1 MQFNMFFKKEMYQ
14 KYVDGDSFES
24 MNKNLD
30 KSLSMRFPQ
39 KLYRIIASI
48 SDSANTIELRYNGG
62 ILDTI
67 KLSDYYANERG
78 IILWHALGGHIAHW
92 ISTSPVLPK
101 RIQSKK
107 DIKLNNSYDSVKHLL
122 FFNPTSYELPLYH
135 TFSCMG
141 RIRIPTYA
149 VGMMSF
155 EPWAMPAI
163 PFEFVFKLGLTRYIL
178 DESNFNSIIA
188 DDTKKDIQEMFDD
201 NLRILYDKHEEILK
215 ALDLKL

>member
-14 KYVDGDSFES
+14 KYVEGDGFEN

-48 SDSANTIELRYNGG
+48 SDRANTIELRYNGG

-67 KLSDYYANERG
+67 KLSDYSANQRG

-92 ISTSPVLPK
+92 VSTSSLLPK

-107 DIKLNNSYDSVKHLL
+107 DIKLNNSYDSVKHLF
-122 FFNPTSYELPLYH
+122 FFNPTSYEPPLYH
-135 TFSCMG
+135 TFSYMG
-141 RIRIPTYA
+141 RTRIPTYA
-149 VGMMSF
+149 MGMMLF

-163 PFEFVFKLGLTRYIL
+163 RFEFIFKLGLTRYIL
-178 DESNFNSIIA
+178 DESNFNSLIE
-188 DDTKKDIQEMFDD
+188 DDTKNDIQKMFDV
-201 NLRILYDKHEEILK
+201 NLKLLSDKYEEILK
-215 ALDLKL
+215 ALNLKL